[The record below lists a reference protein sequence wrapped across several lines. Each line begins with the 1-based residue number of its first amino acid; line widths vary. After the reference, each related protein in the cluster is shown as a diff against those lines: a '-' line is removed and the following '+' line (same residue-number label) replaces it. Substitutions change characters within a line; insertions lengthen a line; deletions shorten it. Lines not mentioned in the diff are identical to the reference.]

1 MRRAAVAVAV
11 AGVLA
16 GSGCSAGAPAGKPAP
31 TPVTIPVR
39 HPPAA
44 ASPGGTYQGTCHY
57 GKVLSATV
65 ILHNTG
71 NVGETVQVSVT
82 WPQAKHAPASA
93 VRKVRL
99 PAGRSAV
106 VHLRTQATGLAP
118 GIVSGCVYHV
128 IVLGTFGRV
137 QGTAASSQQ

>member
-1 MRRAAVAVAV
+1 MAVAV

-16 GSGCSAGAPAGKPAP
+16 GSGCQAGAPAGKPAP
-31 TPVTIPVR
+31 TPVSIPVH
-39 HPPAA
+39 HPPAK

-65 ILHNTG
+65 ILRNTG
-71 NVGETVQVSVT
+71 NVGEKVRVSVT
-82 WPQAKHAPASA
+82 WPQAQHAPASA
-93 VRKVRL
+93 VAHVAL
-99 PAGRSAV
+99 PAGRTAT
-106 VHLRTQATGLAP
+106 VHLRTPATGLTP

-137 QGTAASSQQ
+137 QVTATGSP

>member
-16 GSGCSAGAPAGKPAP
+16 GSGCQAGAAAGKPAP
-31 TPVTIPVR
+31 TPISIPVQ

-65 ILHNTG
+65 SLRNTG
-71 NVGETVQVSVT
+71 NVGEKVRVSVT
-82 WPQAKHAPASA
+82 WPQAQHAPATA
-93 VRKVRL
+93 VRQVRL
-99 PAGRSAV
+99 PASRTAAV
-106 VHLRTQATGLAP
+106 RLRTRATGLAP
-118 GIVSGCVYHV
+118 GILSGCVYHV
-128 IVLGTFGRV
+128 VVLGTFGRV
-137 QGTAASSQQ
+137 QATATGSQQ

>member
-1 MRRAAVAVAV
+1 MAVAV

-16 GSGCSAGAPAGKPAP
+16 GSGCHAGAAAGSPAP
-31 TPVTIPVR
+31 TSISIPVH

-65 ILHNTG
+65 ILRNTG
-71 NVGETVQVSVT
+71 NVGQKVQVRVT
-82 WPQAKHAPASA
+82 WPQAQHAPASA
-93 VRKVRL
+93 VQNVRL
-99 PAGRSAV
+99 PVGRTAA
-106 VHLRTQATGLAP
+106 VHLRTPATGLAP
-118 GIVSGCVYHV
+118 GIMSGCIYHV

-137 QGTAASSQQ
+137 QATATGSHQ